1 MRVVNGQPT
10 SRGFLRVYLGAAP
23 GVGKT
28 FAMLNEGHR
37 RADRGADV
45 VVGLV
50 ETHERA
56 LTQQA
61 IGDLEVVPR
70 RQIEHRGVELN
81 DMDVDAV
88 LARMPQIALI
98 DELAHTNV
106 VGCRH
111 EKRWQDVAEL
121 LDAGIDVITTVN
133 IQHLES
139 LNDVVYNITGVRQTE
154 TVPDEVVRRADQ
166 IELVDMSPQALR
178 RRMAHGNVY
187 RAEKVDAALTNYFRE
202 GNLTALREL
211 ALLWTA
217 DRVDQALE
225 VYRTANDIEAPW
237 ATRERVV
244 VCLTGG
250 PEGETLLRRGARIA
264 QRAVGG
270 ELLALHV
277 STTDGLA
284 SGSPENLTRQRRMV
298 EELAGSF
305 HLVTGSDIPESV
317 LEFAR
322 GVNATQIVLG
332 APRRNRFAA
341 LVAEGVGPKVV
352 RDSGEIDVHIVT
364 HDRTAAGW
372 RPETRP
378 NLLSARR
385 RVIAWLTA
393 VLGIPL
399 VAVMLL
405 QGSRSDALPIALMV
419 FLGAVVMVALLGGMR
434 PALIAAVIAAV
445 LTDYLFTE
453 PYQTLKVNSAIHVVS
468 LVVLLA
474 VAISAARVVDVS
486 ATRLREAARARAEAD
501 TLTVLSG
508 SILRG
513 EPGIPALL
521 DQLLSTFSLSYVAL
535 RERVER
541 NRRWRVRE
549 STGTAPEAG
558 MELTEVP
565 INDELELVFAGR
577 ALEAEDMRVLTAVAI
592 QADALIER
600 DRLRLEARK
609 TRQEQERTS
618 MRTALLAAVSHDLR
632 TPLASVKAGISS
644 LRSLEHHLSQA
655 DRLELLETV
664 ETSTDRLQA
673 LIDNLLD
680 MSRLDAGV
688 VAPVMGEV
696 WIPDLVSAASKGVD
710 GKQLALTIPVDLPPV
725 WGDEGLLERALANVI
740 ENAVRFSPSDE
751 CVHITAEAVK
761 DQVVLRVM
769 DRGPGVSPRDRDRIF
784 AAFQRSGDAPRGQGV
799 GLGLAV
805 ARGFVEACD
814 GTLDPE
820 DTPGGGLTLI
830 FGIPAAKVSP

>member
-37 RADRGADV
+37 RVDRGADV

-50 ETHERA
+50 ETHDRV

-61 IGDLEVVPR
+61 IGDLEVVAR
-70 RQIEHRGVELN
+70 RQFEHRGAELT

-88 LARMPQIALI
+88 LARAPQIALI

-106 VGCRH
+106 AGCRH
-111 EKRWQDVAEL
+111 EKRWQDVEEL
-121 LDAGIDVITTVN
+121 LEAGIDVITTVN

-187 RAEKVDAALTNYFRE
+187 KAEKVDAALTNYFRE

-284 SGSPENLTRQRRMV
+284 SGSPDDLTRQRRLV
-298 EELAGSF
+298 EEMAGSF
-305 HLVTGSDIPESV
+305 HLVTGSDIAESV

-322 GVNATQIVLG
+322 GVNASQIVLG
-332 APRRNRFAA
+332 APRRNRFTA
-341 LVAEGVGPKVV
+341 LLSEGIGPKVV
-352 RDSGEIDVHIVT
+352 RESGEIDVHIVT
-364 HDRTAAGW
+364 HDRTASAW
-372 RPETRP
+372 PSEARP
-378 NLLSARR
+378 NLLSRHR
-385 RVIAWLTA
+385 RVTAWMIA

-399 VAVMLL
+399 VALVLA

-419 FLGAVVMVALLGGMR
+419 FLGAVVTVALVGGMW
-434 PALIAAVIAAV
+434 PAVTAAVISAV
-445 LTDYLFTE
+445 LADYLFTE
-453 PYQTLKVNSAIHVVS
+453 PYQTLKINSPVHVVA
-468 LVVLLA
+468 VVILLA

-501 TLTVLSG
+501 TLTVLTG

-513 EPGIPALL
+513 EPGVPALL
-521 DQLLSTFSLSYVAL
+521 EQLRSTFTLSYVAL

-549 STGTAPEAG
+549 STGTAPEPGVA
-558 MELTEVP
+558 LTEVR

-600 DRLRLEARK
+600 DRLRMETRK
-609 TRQEQERTS
+609 IRQEQERTS

-632 TPLASVKAGISS
+632 TPLASVKAGISA
-644 LRSLEHHLSQA
+644 LRSHEQHLSQE

-664 ETSTDRLQA
+664 ENSTDRLQA

-688 VAPVMGEV
+688 VTPVMGEV
-696 WIPDLVSAASKGVD
+696 WIPDLVSAANRGVE
-710 GKQLALTIPVDLPPV
+710 GQRLSLRIPVDLPPV

-740 ENAVRFSPSDE
+740 ENAARFSPTDE
-751 CVHITAEAVK
+751 PVHITAETVT
-761 DQVVLRVM
+761 DHVVLRVV

-805 ARGFVEACD
+805 ARGFVQACG
-814 GTLDPE
+814 GTLDAE

-830 FGIPAAKVSP
+830 FGLPVAKVSP